1 MNITPF
7 LELLFSSFISE
18 IHSSTVEELQREI
31 AECFLTYFGQFKD
44 GELFILDNNHLSKLS
59 PYELSEEL
67 SLKEKEIGAYLEH
80 TKSLKLST
88 QLLYNGIHVLPDI
101 SWVHGGLRQLLADVL
116 SHKVSFVTFPVCV
129 EFTPDINLSYDLSVT
144 LTNTLDEGIILSVK
158 PNSVIEKE
166 SKTEKKYT
174 GYYASEDGTID
185 AEVVI
190 NKFNLNFNL
199 GNVIKYCIRAGKK
212 DPSKHIEDLNKAKKY
227 IEYEISRII
236 ESSNS

>member
-1 MNITPF
+1 MDIKPF
-7 LELLFSSFISE
+7 LQSLFTSTLIEL
-18 IHSSTVEELQREI
+18 HSSSPDELQKEI
-31 AECFLTYFGQFKD
+31 AQGFLTYFGQFKEGD
-44 GELFILDNNHLSKLS
+44 FYILDDQINRIFQLF
-59 PYELSEEL
+59 PYDLSEEL
-67 SLKEKEIGAYLEH
+67 PISELEIESYLKYTRSINLTSHFTYNSIYVHPDNHWAIGGIYSIFKDILLGKVSEFVFLIQIDFTPSLDILYTVQTTITYTKEGLYLE
-80 TKSLKLST
+80 LKPEYKI
-88 QLLYNGIHVLPDI
+88 Q
-101 SWVHGGLRQLLADVL
+101 
-116 SHKVSFVTFPVCV
+116 
-129 EFTPDINLSYDLSVT
+129 EFC
-144 LTNTLDEGIILSVK
+144 
-158 PNSVIEKE
+158 
-166 SKTEKKYT
+166 KKYT